1 MQTFL
6 PEGSDFELTARNLDR
21 KRLIKQAV
29 ESYQIIKVLAG
40 LTKGWVN
47 HPACK
52 MWTGSEGW
60 LYTYTMAQIDEIER
74 RGYKNT
80 TRPLITD
87 LMNLYFPD
95 WQEDLPPAWLYDD
108 RVKITHRGM
117 LYEKD
122 PEHYSFYKH
131 ENKIFRNFLCCDN
144 GKCNYY
150 WPTHTLDYKLETL
163 FEDVDHK
170 AILV

>member
-1 MQTFL
+1 
-6 PEGSDFELTARNLDR
+6 
-21 KRLIKQAV
+21 
-29 ESYQIIKVLAG
+29 
-40 LTKGWVN
+40 
-47 HPACK
+47 
-52 MWTGSEGW
+52 
-60 LYTYTMAQIDEIER
+60 MAQIDEIER

-131 ENKIFRNFLCCDN
+131 ENGIFRKFVCCD
-144 GKCNYY
+144 KDQYF
-150 WPTHTLDYKLETL
+150 WPTHTLDYKLEAL
-163 FEDVDHK
+163 AEPVDQK